1 MTKTITK
8 PRTRRKP
15 PSPST
20 KVTGDPAQWTEYQ
33 QRYLGRKKPLL
44 YPVTVEMKDISGD
57 LAFDMRRM
65 QTPLLGRLRS
75 SILDNVPQRKKTY
88 YSSIIKHYSDYFKA
102 IDGHGAEDE
111 APLLPPSV
119 LDFNG
124 VKRSVIYL
132 IYLMHDN
139 WTFSGHRQ
147 FVCLND
153 DHHNPTVRQV
163 GTFSGNRGIIVRRSG
178 DIEDRLKYDYYVT
191 VDRGNDKSCDNIVD
205 PRDSQNPGEG
215 FH

>member
-1 MTKTITK
+1 MTATITK

-147 FVCLND
+147 FACLND

-163 GTFSGNRGIIVRRSG
+163 GTFSGNRGIIVHRSG

-191 VDRGNDKSCDNIVD
+191 VHRGNDKATEIIID
-205 PRDSQNPGEG
+205 PRDSDNPGGG
-215 FH
+215 FD